1 MQYALEGAG
10 LTHNKIPLVE
20 AATARTYCRTKPPG
34 LASEADDCRAP
45 GPGRPDPV
53 AGLRGTARWS
63 HPHDAAAAP
72 EQKGRMNRFM
82 RDHDVQVE
90 ATVID
95 EFHDLASAL
104 FEESHDVWSGT
115 ASLV

>member
-1 MQYALEGAG
+1 
-10 LTHNKIPLVE
+10 
-20 AATARTYCRTKPPG
+20 
-34 LASEADDCRAP
+34 
-45 GPGRPDPV
+45 
-53 AGLRGTARWS
+53 
-63 HPHDAAAAP
+63 
-72 EQKGRMNRFM
+72 MNRFM

-95 EFHDLASAL
+95 ESHDLASAL